1 MIVFQV
7 SDIFW
12 FSRLWLMGSSQS
24 TSNSSNDC
32 KHEGN
37 GNMENFRSEK
47 KQVQWNNISYY
58 FIELFEDLK
67 TNAKVDATA
76 NNDFKLT

>member
-1 MIVFQV
+1 
-7 SDIFW
+7 
-12 FSRLWLMGSSQS
+12 MGSSQS

-47 KQVQWNNISYY
+47 KQVKGNKYY
-58 FIELFEDLK
+58 ILLPG
-67 TNAKVDATA
+67 N
-76 NNDFKLT
+76 FKGPQNENQSRCKSRC